1 MDPVG
6 CYNFIK
12 EQDYLMKELDA
23 KIDKIDS
30 SSANTNT
37 NSHKAISGEKGDT
50 GVSRDEIGAMADVA
64 EETGELDEDENEM
77 NELMDLF
84 DDYIY
89 RGNRVLSDALS
100 KMDSMISA

>member
-6 CYNFIK
+6 CYKFIK
-12 EQDYLMKELDA
+12 EQDYSSIEDVWTA
-23 KIDKIDS
+23 DDEVVKILLKIY
-30 SSANTNT
+30 N
-37 NSHKAISGEKGDT
+37 KM
-50 GVSRDEIGAMADVA
+50 RQDEY
-64 EETGELDEDENEM
+64 ENEM